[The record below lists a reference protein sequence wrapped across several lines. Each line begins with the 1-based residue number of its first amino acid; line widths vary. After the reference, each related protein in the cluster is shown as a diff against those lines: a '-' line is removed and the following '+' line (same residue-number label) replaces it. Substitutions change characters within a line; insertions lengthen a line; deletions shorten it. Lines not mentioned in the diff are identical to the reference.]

1 MIMKNKPVG
10 TVGLWLAVF
19 SVFFLSCRK
28 VERETPDA
36 RPPLQVD
43 VQVDKNRPDQGEA
56 VGVEVVVRSAATSGG
71 PSVKASLLVP
81 SRGVRDL
88 SLRAAESAD
97 KSRAVFRG
105 EVTVGRDFPEGLY
118 VITAE
123 AARGSQKAYGKG
135 SFLLGKVV
143 GDFMVTSVLPAEN
156 LEKEIRRYF
165 EDFRGVG
172 GNMVTIHNIISE
184 KAWYPSRV
192 CAKAAEPETS
202 DDKVGA
208 ALRLAREYG
217 LAAFLSVSW
226 DMTRP
231 MPYSECLESS
241 KKIIAELWDLYGAN
255 PSLLGFYS
263 YQEGSGTYLASQM
276 REFAAAVKSHN
287 RGLLTSCAPYIDDP
301 LLAGYLAAIDDL
313 DMVIYQGA
321 VMASYRKDNRKCF
334 PLRRTKDFTGLSA
347 GATMQ
352 RGKITLSHVELFGY
366 LEKQFA
372 GAYLAGREDIYSQI
386 LSAATCH
393 GPDGIVFFTYHYN
406 IHELGKKI
414 PQVADSRRGVEE
426 GMKAY
431 ALIAAAAAS
440 GSSRVGLYIPYSD
453 WWTDRWTNAIVPSLD
468 ACRRLGLSP
477 DIIPFLPP
485 KGEDVLPYYPY
496 HLNEEQLDFLL
507 RNNYVLVLSDIAGM
521 QDTDSLL
528 LKNFVE
534 KGGVGLLFG
543 PSIPYGDQYDR
554 DQICGGRENPARA
567 HSMITIKEALGHR
580 AGKGARFGLAPAG
593 VSSWSPENGK
603 AVAVFEDGSA
613 AALLNEFGRG
623 FCLTIPLRLGD
634 AVSSIPDFIRDVL
647 DFALERKGMKRAFD
661 LIGAGDD
668 LDVAMTMSGGRRVV
682 AVVNH
687 RDAAFRLAIRP
698 LHLRPEDAYQLAD
711 VRTGRTLRTGSG
723 RDFAAVEMEIP
734 GRDYILLSLSEK

>member
-1 MIMKNKPVG
+1 MKNSFFGPII
-10 TVGLWLAVF
+10 LLLA
-19 SVFFLSCRK
+19 SVFVLSPSCWK
-28 VERETPDA
+28 AGMETPGT
-36 RPPLQVD
+36 PPLQVD
-43 VQVDKNRPDQGEA
+43 IRVDNNRPKPGEI
-56 VGVEVVVRSAATSGG
+56 VGLEAVVRSARAAG
-71 PSVKASLLVP
+71 VINVRASLLVP
-81 SRGVRDL
+81 TRSVQDL
-88 SLRAAESAD
+88 PLRSVGAAD
-97 KSRAVFRG
+97 KHRAVFRG
-105 EVTVGRDFPEGLY
+105 EVTIARELPEGLY
-118 VITAE
+118 VITVQAT
-123 AARGSQKAYGKG
+123 RGSSKAYGKG

-143 GDFMVTSVLPAEN
+143 GDFMVTSVFPADH
-156 LEKEIRRYF
+156 LEAEIRRYF
-165 EDFRGVG
+165 EDFKTVG

-192 CAKAAEPETS
+192 CAKAAQAGS
-202 DDKVGA
+202 GDDKVGA
-208 ALRLAREYG
+208 ALRLAEEFG
-217 LAAFLSVSW
+217 LTVFLSVSW

-241 KKIIAELWDLYGAN
+241 KKILAELWDLYGAN

-276 REFAAAVKSHN
+276 RDFAAAVKSHN

-313 DMVIYQGA
+313 DLVIYQGA

-334 PLRRTKDFTGLSA
+334 PLRRTKDFSGLSA

-352 RGKITLSHVELFGY
+352 RNKITLSHVELFGY

-372 GAYLAGREDIYSQI
+372 GAYLASREDIYSQI

-414 PQVADSRRGVEE
+414 PQAADSKRGVRE
-426 GMKAY
+426 GMAAY
-431 ALIAAAAAS
+431 ALITAAAS
-440 GSSRVGLYIPYSD
+440 SASSRIGLYIPYSD

-468 ACRRLGLSP
+468 ACRQLGFSP

-485 KGEDVLPYYPY
+485 AGEDVLPYYPF

-507 RNNYVLVLSDIAGM
+507 RNKYVLVLSDIAGM

-528 LKNFVE
+528 LKNFIE
-534 KGGVGLLFG
+534 QGGVALLFG

-554 DQICGGRENPARA
+554 DQVCGGRESPSGP
-567 HSMITIKEALGHR
+567 HSAITVQERLGTR
-580 AGKGARFGLAPAG
+580 AGKGTRFRFRPAT

-613 AALLNEFGRG
+613 AALLNEFGSG
-623 FCLTIPLRLGD
+623 FCLTIPLSLSEAAGN
-634 AVSSIPDFIRDVL
+634 IPDFIRDVL
-647 DFALERKGMKRAFD
+647 DFALERQGRNRAFD
-661 LIGAGDD
+661 LIGSDSD
-668 LDVAMTMSGGRRVV
+668 LDVAMSASGGGRVV

-687 RDAAFRLAIRP
+687 RDAPFRLAILP
-698 LHLRPEDAYQLAD
+698 LHIQAEVAYQLSD
-711 VRTGRTLRTGSG
+711 VRTGTALRSG
-723 RDFAAVEMEIP
+723 RGQDFAAVELEIP
-734 GRDYILLSLSEK
+734 ARDYILLSLSEK